1 MKKIIKEDT
10 TNIECYTK
18 QDLMKVEYVKRYRIK
33 KKLKNEPIGTL
44 HAEHIDLN
52 KFLFYYLDNN
62 GKLQSFYKV
71 IGTC

>member
-1 MKKIIKEDT
+1 MKKIIKEDI

-33 KKLKNEPIGTL
+33 KKLKSESIGTL
-44 HAEHIDLN
+44 YAEHIDLN
-52 KFLFYYLDNN
+52 KFLFYYLDTN

-71 IGTC
+71 IETC